1 MPPHPHPNFAPR
13 AQTPP
18 AAIDVTRASASP
30 AQPDGTWGE
39 EGGLK
44 GPDALGHS
52 YTQLV
57 TAVRFGLEKRN
68 EVGGGEMY

>member
-1 MPPHPHPNFAPR
+1 MQMNRLLALAPRPHPNFAPR

-44 GPDALGHS
+44 GPAAFGRQGRS
-52 YTQLV
+52 CE
-57 TAVRFGLEKRN
+57 FGLGKE
-68 EVGGGEMY
+68 E